1 MSLMTDRAQLPND
14 LVERIEQARLISWK
28 HFGKKIHFYAPGFAH
43 YENRFFRSK
52 RNAFPSISV
61 TGSRCS
67 LNCSHC
73 GGKLLETM
81 IPAKTPHALVETCR
95 KVKAKGAV
103 GCLISG
109 GCLPDGSVP
118 LGGFIDAISEAK
130 KLGLKIVVHSGLV
143 DSETANG
150 LKRAG
155 VDVVSIDILGSEET
169 AREVY
174 HVGATVEDYRQS
186 LRALRSSGVPF
197 TPHIL
202 VGLHHG
208 KLRGELDALRM
219 IAESKPSALIIIAFF
234 PIRGTV
240 MEDVEP
246 PSAEAVAEVL
256 VEARSLMPSVHIALG
271 CARPK
276 GRLRSE
282 MDILAVQSGVNA
294 VACPTVDG
302 IEAAEKLGLK
312 TSFSG
317 LCCSL
322 VYADAALG
330 NGK

>member
-1 MSLMTDRAQLPND
+1 M
-14 LVERIEQARLISWK
+14 
-28 HFGKKIHFYAPGFAH
+28 
-43 YENRFFRSK
+43 
-52 RNAFPSISV
+52 
-61 TGSRCS
+61 
-67 LNCSHC
+67 NCSHC
-73 GGKLLETM
+73 GARLLETM
-81 IPAKTPHALVETCR
+81 IPATTPQALIDTCKR
-95 KVKAKGAV
+95 IRAKGAV
-103 GCLISG
+103 GCLVSG

-118 LGGFIDAISEAK
+118 LRGFINAIAEARK
-130 KLGLKIVVHSGLV
+130 MGLKVVVHSGLV
-143 DSETANG
+143 DSETALG

-155 VDVVSIDILGSEET
+155 VDAVSIDIVGSEET

-186 LRALRSSGVPF
+186 LRALWSSGVPF
-197 TPHIL
+197 TPHVL

-219 IAESKPSALIIIAFF
+219 IAESEPLALIVIAFF
-234 PIRGTV
+234 PIKGTK

-256 VEARSLMPSVHIALG
+256 AEARSLMPSVPIALG

-294 VACPTVDG
+294 VAFPTVDG
-302 IEAAEKLGLK
+302 IEAAEKLGIE

-322 VYADAALG
+322 VYVDAALW